1 MADSV
6 DPAAPIETTSP
17 LDIISQPL
25 SPDPSVTQSGTQ
37 AGGGDPITGNG
48 GSSSSYSDSS
58 NGNQVAVLSTLD
70 YSTTVSITNNQIT
83 YHNVSVVNQYG
94 VVMPGAVSS
103 TPGTAADSASG
114 RSRVASG
121 ATGVRIEM
129 RSSRYFRAGRVDR
142 IIGFNPDNG
151 DRLALS
157 TEVFRGIGDMEFRS
171 VTSRRSLRRACRS
184 SADVIYLQ
192 PSGQL
197 FFNANGAQR
206 GCGDD
211 GGLFAILEQ
220 SPTLTAA
227 QLILV

>member
-1 MADSV
+1 M
-6 DPAAPIETTSP
+6 
-17 LDIISQPL
+17 
-25 SPDPSVTQSGTQ
+25 
-37 AGGGDPITGNG
+37 
-48 GSSSSYSDSS
+48 
-58 NGNQVAVLSTLD
+58 AVLSTLD
-70 YSTTVSITNNQIT
+70 YSTTVSITNNQVT

-227 QLILV
+227 QLILM